1 MYDGENTLLM
11 GRAFYDYE
19 DEDETVKKPDSW
31 GDIWDRE
38 VLALALLEE
47 AEPWLDEMKP
57 RDRETVIEHMALY
70 IGSEWCEANLSR
82 YPAWGGDLKA
92 ACNRLARE
100 FVETGLA
107 RRLLARMALD
117 GVFDEENEFFD
128 WFWENFGDPDWI
140 HHTNSTK
147 MREETRF

>member
-11 GRAFYDYE
+11 GRPFYD
-19 DEDETVKKPDSW
+19 DEEGETVKKPDSW
-31 GDIWDRE
+31 QDIWTRTE
-38 VLALALLEE
+38 LALALLEE

-57 RDRETVIEHMALY
+57 EDRETVIEDMALY
-70 IGSEWCEANLSR
+70 IGTELFDANLSL
-82 YPAWGGDLKA
+82 YPAWGGDLKD
-92 ACNRLARE
+92 ACIRIARE

-128 WFWENFGDPDWI
+128 WFWENFGDPDWV

>member
-11 GRAFYDYE
+11 GRPFYD
-19 DEDETVKKPDSW
+19 DEEGETVKKPDSW
-31 GDIWDRE
+31 GDIWTRTE
-38 VLALALLEE
+38 LALALLEE
-47 AEPWLDEMKP
+47 AETWLDEMKP

-70 IGSEWCEANLSR
+70 IGSEWCELDLSR
-82 YPAWGGDLKA
+82 NPALYDLKG
-92 ACNRLARE
+92 ACIRIARE

-117 GVFDEENEFFD
+117 DVFDEENEFFD
-128 WFWENFGDPDWI
+128 WFWEEFGDPDWV